1 MKRAMSRPFLPSRV
15 IVVAAG
21 LLILSM
27 QPAMGFEC
35 PEPQARTGAGVI
47 EESQAEIDRL
57 SAMLRTGDLDNRLEL
72 LARDLKDRYATADKA
87 ELTNFMVSA
96 YCPVLAEEGL
106 SDSEKDAKLTEFG
119 QQVWDFYSK
128 EGL

>member
-1 MKRAMSRPFLPSRV
+1 MSRPFLPNR
-15 IVVAAG
+15 IVVGASG
-21 LLILSM
+21 LLIFLM
-27 QPAMGFEC
+27 QPAVAFEC

-47 EESQAEIDRL
+47 QESQEEIDQL
-57 SAMLRTGDLDNRLEL
+57 SAILRTGDLDNRLEV
-72 LARDLKDRYATADKA
+72 LARDLKEKHANADKT

-106 SDSEKDAKLTEFG
+106 SDREKDARLTAFG

>member
-1 MKRAMSRPFLPSRV
+1 MSRPSLPTR
-15 IVVAAG
+15 IVLGASG
-21 LLILSM
+21 LLLFLM
-27 QPAMGFEC
+27 QPAAAFEC
-35 PEPQARTGAGVI
+35 PEPQTRTGAGVI
-47 EESQAEIDRL
+47 QESQEEIDQL
-57 SAMLRTGDLDNRLEL
+57 SAMLRTGDLDNRLEV
-72 LARDLKDRYATADKA
+72 LARDLKDRHANADKT

-106 SDSEKDAKLTEFG
+106 SDREKDARLTAFG